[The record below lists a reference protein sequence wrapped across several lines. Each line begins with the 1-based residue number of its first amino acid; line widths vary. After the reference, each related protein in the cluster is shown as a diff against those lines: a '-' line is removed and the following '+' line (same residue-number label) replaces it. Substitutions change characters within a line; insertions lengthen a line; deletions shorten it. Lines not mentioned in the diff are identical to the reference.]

1 MVNTKN
7 KTYEISKLSQ
17 ICNIVNDDNIDLILS
32 DFGLWLRFY
41 NSAIKKVRKENIKG
55 LKKLT
60 NSEIAK
66 ATFNWTDDG
75 VSELSAVHFTSKETG
90 ETTKVK
96 LK

>member
-32 DFGLWLRFY
+32 DFGL
-41 NSAIKKVRKENIKG
+41 G

-75 VSELSAVHFTSKETG
+75 ISELSAVHFTSKETG

>member
-55 LKKLT
+55 LKKLA

-75 VSELSAVHFTSKETG
+75 ISELSAVHFTSKETG